1 MNPQR
6 CGGRTES
13 LPPGGKARSAK
24 DAPTSGRGNR
34 ARDPGSRTGGIALA
48 ITLAIQIFTALA
60 ATATSVLAPEI
71 GRDLSVAPK
80 LVGVFVGIL
89 YAGSM
94 SASLAS
100 GMFIERYGAIRV
112 SQMCVLLCAAG
123 VLMVAGG
130 TVLPGT
136 AVLALA
142 VAPFV
147 IGLGYGPITP
157 ASSHVL
163 ARTAPPSRMA
173 LTFSIKQTGVPAG
186 AAVAGAV
193 LPILALQTG
202 WRAAFA
208 LVAVLGIVIALSS
221 QIVRAMLDGGR
232 TPAQMPSVAR
242 IVAPLKH
249 VLRTPVLTELVVV
262 AFLYAAL
269 QVCLMSF
276 LVVYLTESLGY
287 SLVAAGFALTAAN
300 IGGIVGRILWGA
312 VADFHVAPRTLLGL
326 IGVAAGVCAWSTAE
340 FGADWPI
347 AAILATCIIFGAT
360 AIGWNG
366 VQLAEVARNA
376 PADEVGAITG
386 AAGFITFGGVVVG
399 PPVFALISALT
410 GGYRTGFAVFGGL
423 SVGCGLWLMIRRRK

>member
-1 MNPQR
+1 MNIQGQHVREP
-6 CGGRTES
+6 
-13 LPPGGKARSAK
+13 
-24 DAPTSGRGNR
+24 R
-34 ARDPGSRTGGIALA
+34 ARTAAIALA

-60 ATATSVLAPEI
+60 ATSASVLAPVI
-71 GRDLSVAPK
+71 GRDLAIAPK
-80 LVGVFVGIL
+80 LIGVFVGIV

-94 SASLAS
+94 AASLAS
-100 GMFIERYGAIRV
+100 GTFIERYGAIRV
-112 SQMCVLLCAAG
+112 SQVCVLLCATG
-123 VLMVAGG
+123 VLTVAGG
-130 TVLPGT
+130 TLLPGT

-142 VAPFV
+142 VAPLI

-186 AAVAGAV
+186 AALAGAM

-202 WRAAFA
+202 WRTAFA
-208 LVAVLGIVIALSS
+208 LVAASGIAIALAA
-221 QIVRAMLDGGR
+221 QIVRAMLDTGR
-232 TPAQMPSVAR
+232 RPAPMPSFAR
-242 IVAPLKH
+242 IVAPLRH
-249 VLRTPVLTELVVV
+249 ILRTPVLAELAVV
-262 AFLYAAL
+262 AFVYAAL

-287 SLVAAGFALTAAN
+287 SLVAAGLALTLAN
-300 IGGIVGRILWGA
+300 LGGIVGRILWGA

-326 IGVAAGVCAWSTAE
+326 IGLAAGACAWSTAA

-347 AAILATCIIFGAT
+347 AAILVLCSLFGAT

-386 AAGFITFGGVVVG
+386 AAGFITFGGVVTG
-399 PPVFALISALT
+399 PPAFALIAALT
-410 GGYRTGFAVFGGL
+410 GGYRAGFAVFGGL
-423 SVGCGLWLMIRRRK
+423 SIGCGLWLLARNRQ

>member
-1 MNPQR
+1 MP
-6 CGGRTES
+6 T
-13 LPPGGKARSAK
+13 P
-24 DAPTSGRGNR
+24 DAHR
-34 ARDPGSRTGGIALA
+34 AIALA
-48 ITLAIQIFTALA
+48 ITLAIQMFTALA
-60 ATATSVLAPEI
+60 ATSTSVLAPVI
-71 GRDLSVAPK
+71 GRDLAIAPK
-80 LVGVFVGIL
+80 LIGVFVGIV

-94 SASLAS
+94 AASLAS

-112 SQMCVLLCAAG
+112 SQVCVLLCATGA
-123 VLMVAGG
+123 LMVAGG

-136 AVLALA
+136 AILALA
-142 VAPFV
+142 VAPLV

-186 AAVAGAV
+186 AALAGAM
-193 LPILALQTG
+193 LPLLALQIG
-202 WRAAFA
+202 WRATFA
-208 LVAVLGIVIALSS
+208 LVAAAGIAIALTA
-221 QIVRAMLDGGR
+221 QLVRTMLDTGR
-232 TPAQMPSVAR
+232 RPAPMPSFAR
-242 IVAPLKH
+242 IVAPLGH
-249 VLRTPVLTELVVV
+249 ILRTPVLAELAVV
-262 AFLYAAL
+262 AFVYAAL

-287 SLVAAGFALTAAN
+287 SLVAAGLALTVAN
-300 IGGIVGRILWGA
+300 LGGIVGRILWGA

-326 IGVAAGVCAWSTAE
+326 IGMAAGACAWSTAA

-347 AAILATCIIFGAT
+347 AAILALCSLFGAT

-386 AAGFITFGGVVVG
+386 AAGFITFGGVVTG
-399 PPVFALISALT
+399 PPTFALIAALT

-423 SVGCGLWLMIRRRK
+423 SIGCGLWLLARNRQ

>member
-1 MNPQR
+1 MNIQGQHVRDP
-6 CGGRTES
+6 
-13 LPPGGKARSAK
+13 
-24 DAPTSGRGNR
+24 R
-34 ARDPGSRTGGIALA
+34 ARTAAIALA

-60 ATATSVLAPEI
+60 ATSASVLAPVI
-71 GRDLSVAPK
+71 GRDLAIAPK
-80 LVGVFVGIL
+80 LIGVFVGIV

-94 SASLAS
+94 TASLAS
-100 GMFIERYGAIRV
+100 GIFIERYGAIRV
-112 SQMCVLLCAAG
+112 SQVCVLLCATG

-130 TVLPGT
+130 TLLPGT

-142 VAPFV
+142 VAPLI

-163 ARTAPPSRMA
+163 ARTASPSRMA

-186 AAVAGAV
+186 AALAGAM
-193 LPILALQTG
+193 LPLFALQIG
-202 WRAAFA
+202 WRATLA
-208 LVAVLGIVIALSS
+208 LVAAAGIAIALTA
-221 QIVRAMLDGGR
+221 QLVRTMLDMGR
-232 TPAQMPSVAR
+232 RPAPMPSFAR
-242 IVAPLKH
+242 IVAPLRH
-249 VLRTPVLTELVVV
+249 ILRTPVLAELAIV
-262 AFLYAAL
+262 AFVYAAL

-287 SLVAAGFALTAAN
+287 SLVAAGLALTLAN
-300 IGGIVGRILWGA
+300 LGGIVGRILWGA

-326 IGVAAGVCAWSTAE
+326 IGLAAGACAWSTAT

-347 AAILATCIIFGAT
+347 VAILALCSLFGAT

-386 AAGFITFGGVVVG
+386 AAGFITFGGVVTG
-399 PPVFALISALT
+399 PPAFALIAALT

-423 SVGCGLWLMIRRRK
+423 SIGCGLWLLARNRQ

>member
-1 MNPQR
+1 MSAPERQR
-6 CGGRTES
+6 D
-13 LPPGGKARSAK
+13 P
-24 DAPTSGRGNR
+24 R
-34 ARDPGSRTGGIALA
+34 ARTAAIALA
-48 ITLAIQIFTALA
+48 VTLAIQMFTALA
-60 ATATSVLAPEI
+60 ATSTSVLAPVI
-71 GRDLSVAPK
+71 GRDLAIAPK
-80 LVGVFVGIL
+80 LIGVFVGIV

-94 SASLAS
+94 AASLAS

-112 SQMCVLLCAAG
+112 SQVCVLLCATGA
-123 VLMVAGG
+123 LMVAGG

-136 AVLALA
+136 ATLALA
-142 VAPFV
+142 VAPLV

-186 AAVAGAV
+186 AALAGAM
-193 LPILALQTG
+193 LPLLALQIG
-202 WRAAFA
+202 WRATLA
-208 LVAVLGIVIALSS
+208 LVAAAGIAIALTA
-221 QIVRAMLDGGR
+221 QLVRARLDTGR
-232 TPAQMPSVAR
+232 KPAAMPSFAR
-242 IVAPLKH
+242 IVAPLRH
-249 VLRTPVLTELVVV
+249 ILRTPVLAELAAV
-262 AFLYAAL
+262 AFVYAAL

-276 LVVYLTESLGY
+276 LVVYLTESLGF
-287 SLVAAGFALTAAN
+287 SLVAAGLALTAAN
-300 IGGIVGRILWGA
+300 LGGIVGRILWGA

-326 IGVAAGVCAWSTAE
+326 IGMAAGACAWWTAA

-347 AAILATCIIFGAT
+347 AAILALCGLFGAT

-386 AAGFITFGGVVVG
+386 AAGFITFGGVVTG
-399 PPVFALISALT
+399 PPVFALIAALT

-423 SVGCGLWLMIRRRK
+423 SIGCGLWLLARIRQ

>member
-1 MNPQR
+1 MNIQGQHVRDP
-6 CGGRTES
+6 
-13 LPPGGKARSAK
+13 
-24 DAPTSGRGNR
+24 R
-34 ARDPGSRTGGIALA
+34 ARTAAIALA

-60 ATATSVLAPEI
+60 ATSASVLAPVI
-71 GRDLSVAPK
+71 GRDLAIAPK
-80 LVGVFVGIL
+80 LIGVFVGIV

-94 SASLAS
+94 TASLAS
-100 GMFIERYGAIRV
+100 GIFIERYGAIRV
-112 SQMCVLLCAAG
+112 SQVCVLLCATG

-130 TVLPGT
+130 TLLPGT

-142 VAPFV
+142 VAPLI

-186 AAVAGAV
+186 AALAGAM
-193 LPILALQTG
+193 LPLLALQTG
-202 WRAAFA
+202 WRATLA
-208 LVAVLGIVIALSS
+208 LVAAAGIAIALAA
-221 QIVRAMLDGGR
+221 QIARAMLDTGR
-232 TPAQMPSVAR
+232 RPAPMPSFAR
-242 IVAPLKH
+242 IVAPLRH
-249 VLRTPVLTELVVV
+249 ILRTPVLAELAIV
-262 AFLYAAL
+262 AFVYAAL

-287 SLVAAGFALTAAN
+287 SLVAAGLALTLAN
-300 IGGIVGRILWGA
+300 LGGIVGRILWGA

-326 IGVAAGVCAWSTAE
+326 IGLAAGACAWSTAT

-347 AAILATCIIFGAT
+347 VAILALCSLFGAT

-386 AAGFITFGGVVVG
+386 AAGFITFGGVVTG
-399 PPVFALISALT
+399 PPAFALIAALT

-423 SVGCGLWLMIRRRK
+423 SIGCGLWLLARNRQ

>member
-1 MNPQR
+1 MSAQERQR
-6 CGGRTES
+6 D
-13 LPPGGKARSAK
+13 P
-24 DAPTSGRGNR
+24 R
-34 ARDPGSRTGGIALA
+34 ARTAAIALA
-48 ITLAIQIFTALA
+48 ITLAIQMFTALA
-60 ATATSVLAPEI
+60 ATSTSVLAPVI
-71 GRDLSVAPK
+71 GRDLAIAPK
-80 LVGVFVGIL
+80 LIGVFVGII

-94 SASLAS
+94 TASLAS

-112 SQMCVLLCAAG
+112 SQVCVLLCATGA
-123 VLMVAGG
+123 LMVAGG

-136 AVLALA
+136 AILALA
-142 VAPFV
+142 VAPLV
-147 IGLGYGPITP
+147 IGFGYGPITP

-186 AAVAGAV
+186 AALAGAM
-193 LPILALQTG
+193 LPLLDLQIG
-202 WRAAFA
+202 WRATLT
-208 LVAVLGIVIALSS
+208 LVATAGIAIALAA
-221 QIVRAMLDGGR
+221 QIVRAMLDTGR
-232 TPAQMPSVAR
+232 RPAPMPSFAR
-242 IVAPLKH
+242 IVAPLRH
-249 VLRTPVLTELVVV
+249 ILRTPVLAELAIV
-262 AFLYAAL
+262 AFVYAAL

-287 SLVAAGFALTAAN
+287 SLVAAGLALTVAN
-300 IGGIVGRILWGA
+300 LGGIVGRILWGA

-326 IGVAAGVCAWSTAE
+326 IGLAAGACAWSTAA

-347 AAILATCIIFGAT
+347 AAILVLCSLFGAT

-386 AAGFITFGGVVVG
+386 AAGFITFGGVVTG
-399 PPVFALISALT
+399 PPAFALIAALT

-423 SVGCGLWLMIRRRK
+423 SIGCGLWLLARNRQ